1 MVIISNNKNMN
12 IYLKLAFTSSFFC
25 IFSTIVYIIFLPFS
39 AKSLNPM
46 LKSFSNVPLSL
57 LLAVKFIEFILYFM
71 INYVYDIFLLIFIS
85 RVPWLYI
92 SFLLFPFPLWIILI
106 LLFFDIYSLFGP
118 FYLISN
124 ERYALFR
131 DKGPFKCPM
140 RSKQDGVLGIL
151 LSALISS
158 ICSII
163 VYVVSKLS
171 LIPLSSAY
179 FETKHFIAP
188 IPLPILMVAFFPL
201 GFCIQKIILSLGP
214 FKSYLYMILS
224 MAWVTSSYLYLF
236 IQNITFHAI
245 WVSILTFW
253 FSITISFLL
262 MILCTKS

>member
-1 MVIISNNKNMN
+1 
-12 IYLKLAFTSSFFC
+12 
-25 IFSTIVYIIFLPFS
+25 
-39 AKSLNPM
+39 M
-46 LKSFSNVPLSL
+46 LKSFSNVPLSY
-57 LLAVKFIEFILYFM
+57 LLAVKFVELMLYFM

-92 SFLLFPFPLWIILI
+92 SFLIFPFPLWIMPF
-106 LLFFDIYSLFGP
+106 LLLFDIYSLFGP

-131 DKGPFKCPM
+131 DKGILKSSIRP
-140 RSKQDGVLGIL
+140 KQDGVLSIL

-171 LIPLSSAY
+171 LIPLSSTY

-188 IPLPILMVAFFPL
+188 IPLPILMVTFFPL

-214 FKSYLYMILS
+214 FKAYLYMILT
-224 MAWVTSSYLYLF
+224 MAWVTSSYLYLL

-253 FSITISFLL
+253 FSITVSFFF
-262 MILCTKS
+262 MILCAKS